1 MVLEGV
7 AICGEIP
14 KFWRG
19 DVEAHLHVLQGEG
32 EALDCLT
39 EDSEQKKKLK
49 EGMNICV
56 SLPVEAI
63 GEDGA
68 SMLKN
73 CCLRSAEKQG
83 KLHGAARN
91 EKVVIK

>member
-1 MVLEGV
+1 MVSEGV
-7 AICGEIP
+7 AMCGEIL

-39 EDSEQKKKLK
+39 EDSERKKKLK
-49 EGMNICV
+49 EVMNLCV
-56 SLPVEAI
+56 SLSVEAI

-68 SMLKN
+68 CMLRN
-73 CCLRSAEKQG
+73 CCLRSAGKQG
-83 KLHGAARN
+83 KLHGAARK
-91 EKVVIK
+91 EKVVKK